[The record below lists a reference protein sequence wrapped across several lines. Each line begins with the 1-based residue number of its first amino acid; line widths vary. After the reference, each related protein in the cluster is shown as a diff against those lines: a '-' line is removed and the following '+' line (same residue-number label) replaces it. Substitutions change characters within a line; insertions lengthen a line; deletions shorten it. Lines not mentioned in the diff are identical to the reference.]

1 MGAAGSKTQRLEKAL
16 GTTFPESEHF
26 YGLENFGNTCYANS
40 VLQALYYCM
49 PMREHCIAYAAQC
62 EAAGT
67 TEDDL
72 LSSLCDLFVSI
83 SNQRRRC
90 GVHAPRRFIAKLRNE
105 NELFNNQMHQVRHAP
120 RHRARAAAA
129 CVHSHGAVHPPTHA
143 RTHPRTHPPTRGAL
157 RCLQD
162 AHEFLNYLLN
172 EAAELLE
179 KREKKATGQAAGRA
193 GSEASA
199 SDEPSAPPPPYKA
212 KTWIHSIFEGA
223 LTLTLTLT
231 PTLTLTLT
239 LTPTPTLTPNLTLT
253 LTLIHSIFEGILTNE
268 TRCLTLSPT

>member
-105 NELFNNQMHQVRHAP
+105 NELFNNQMHQVCHAP

-212 KTWIHSIFEGA
+212 KTWIHSIFEGGLSHRPA
-223 LTLTLTLT
+223 PRTRPSRDPPP
-231 PTLTLTLT
+231 PT
-239 LTPTPTLTPNLTLT
+239 
-253 LTLIHSIFEGILTNE
+253 
-268 TRCLTLSPT
+268 

>member
-49 PMREHCIAYAAQC
+49 PMREHCIAYSAQC
-62 EAAGT
+62 EG

-105 NELFNNQMHQVRHAP
+105 NELFNNQMHQVRQGP
-120 RHRARAAAA
+120 CR
-129 CVHSHGAVHPPTHA
+129 
-143 RTHPRTHPPTRGAL
+143 
-157 RCLQD
+157 Q
-162 AHEFLNYLLN
+162 
-172 EAAELLE
+172 
-179 KREKKATGQAAGRA
+179 GRA
-193 GSEASA
+193 GGACVQ
-199 SDEPSAPPPPYKA
+199 
-212 KTWIHSIFEGA
+212 HSTPTCGA
-223 LTLTLTLT
+223 LPAGRSRVPQL
-231 PTLTLTLT
+231 PA
-239 LTPTPTLTPNLTLT
+239 
-253 LTLIHSIFEGILTNE
+253 ERGG
-268 TRCLTLSPT
+268 

>member
-40 VLQALYYCM
+40 VLQALYYCV
-49 PMREHCIAYAAQC
+49 PMREQCIAYAAQC

-90 GVHAPRRFIAKLRNE
+90 GVHAPRRFIAKLRSE
-105 NELFNNQMHQVRHAP
+105 NELFNNQMH
-120 RHRARAAAA
+120 
-129 CVHSHGAVHPPTHA
+129 
-143 RTHPRTHPPTRGAL
+143 
-157 RCLQD
+157 QD

-172 EAAELLE
+172 ECAELLE
-179 KREKKATGQAAGRA
+179 KREKKAAGPAAAQTGG
-193 GSEASA
+193 EASA
-199 SDEPSAPPPPYKA
+199 SDEPSEPAPYKP
-212 KTWIHSIFEGA
+212 KTWIHALFEGG
-223 LTLTLTLT
+223 
-231 PTLTLTLT
+231 P
-239 LTPTPTLTPNLTLT
+239 PTPCYLLPKA
-253 LTLIHSIFEGILTNE
+253 
-268 TRCLTLSPT
+268 SP